1 MAGAS
6 LPPPCQTK
14 QRKKEGT
21 ECGREKE
28 RRRVGAAGPH
38 RHRRVVPPHSTPC
51 RHCCTPKGERERDTE
66 SASRREGVAA
76 SSIVLTALPPSSSQ
90 PWREHSAA
98 VSPDQ
103 KRARDQERNMESA
116 THREALAAAVARRRP
131 SGLLCRRES
140 PRCWGLTVAV
150 PVVAGV
156 VTEDPPLLEKGRES
170 EEESHAGE
178 ELLRSCP
185 CRCAQQLSGA
195 LSPFM
200 GCAGKLMPSENL
212 AAITGKA
219 TAGKGLVISLCPFE
233 FREYYGHCM
242 LVSVVVIG
250 IRCRCRLR
258 WLLGLPPNRFRG
270 RCCSELESGSLVPFG
285 AVSAFERAGRAEI
298 LIAGDFG
305 SS

>member
-1 MAGAS
+1 
-6 LPPPCQTK
+6 
-14 QRKKEGT
+14 
-21 ECGREKE
+21 
-28 RRRVGAAGPH
+28 
-38 RHRRVVPPHSTPC
+38 
-51 RHCCTPKGERERDTE
+51 
-66 SASRREGVAA
+66 
-76 SSIVLTALPPSSSQ
+76 
-90 PWREHSAA
+90 
-98 VSPDQ
+98 
-103 KRARDQERNMESA
+103 MESA

-219 TAGKGLVISLCPFE
+219 TA
-233 FREYYGHCM
+233 
-242 LVSVVVIG
+242 VVVIG

-270 RCCSELESGSLVPFG
+270 RCCSVRPFFLSFRARIRFAC
-285 AVSAFERAGRAEI
+285 AVWGCFC
-298 LIAGDFG
+298 F
-305 SS
+305 